1 MRDEDRDDLPCEV
14 DPIGR
19 GGRAVKGASDQKRK
33 EHRDAG

>member
-19 GGRAVKGASDQKRK
+19 SGRAVEGKSDQ
-33 EHRDAG
+33 